1 MPFSNVP
8 VRNPGRYFE
17 QFVKVVQPITGG
29 NQAAAYGVV
38 NNGPTMAIT
47 SSYMTNG
54 ANNGQN
60 NAAVMNGGGGIQQQ
74 TAQNGN
80 SGANSGQMYGS
91 YGSQT
96 TMQFK

>member
-60 NAAVMNGGGGIQQQ
+60 SAVVMNGGGGIQQQ

-80 SGANSGQMYGS
+80 SAGNSGQMYGS